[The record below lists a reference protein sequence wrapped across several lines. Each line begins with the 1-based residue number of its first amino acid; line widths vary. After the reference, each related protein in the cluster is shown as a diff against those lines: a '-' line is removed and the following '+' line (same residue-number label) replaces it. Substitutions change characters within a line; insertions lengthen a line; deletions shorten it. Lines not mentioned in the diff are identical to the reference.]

1 MLKVTLR
8 SLLAHLGRMVL
19 SGLAIMLSVAFVAGT
34 LMLTDTGST
43 STIRNYLLGF
53 AGLSVL
59 VGVFLIVNTFSVLI
73 AQRTREFGLLR
84 ALGASRRQLRRSVL
98 VEAFVLGLTG
108 STAGL
113 AAGVGIAAAL
123 KDGPL
128 VVRPTVPLAAYL
140 VGTGVTVLAGYL
152 PARRAGRVS
161 PMAAMREAHL
171 APRQAYR
178 LRGIVG
184 GALLACGCAA
194 LLGSGPL
201 VAFGVFASLLGVI
214 VGGPALVG
222 LLVPPLAGVLPLLF
236 GAVGRLS
243 RQNAL
248 RNTRRTAATATALTV
263 GVAMVGLISVYA
275 ASAADSVDARVDRM
289 LGADFVI
296 RAASDGSLISKG
308 TGDRTFGPEM
318 VDLARRV
325 DGVGTVLPEIE
336 SPVRITANGRSYN
349 LHVYGDDP
357 GFPAMLKHD
366 YIAGDARQALATG
379 KVIIGA
385 DLARESGVTVGG
397 TVELQASGGPATTLT
412 VGAIQEVEPSGG
424 SLNRYRG
431 APTVG
436 IDVLRTIAHQ
446 AALTTVFVTSA
457 GDPAKVYPALRA
469 AFAGNPR
476 LLVEDHAAYK
486 QRARADL
493 DSVLALVYALLG
505 LTILVASLGVVNTLA
520 LSVLERTREIGLLR
534 AIGASRA
541 QIRQLIRL
549 ESLTIAVYGTLIGL
563 ALGLSW
569 GIAVQR
575 RQATFPVLTVP
586 WPTVLAVVAGA
597 GVVGLLAALAPAHRA
612 ARMNILTASR
622 SQ

>member
-1 MLKVTLR
+1 MLRVTLR
-8 SLLAHLGRMVL
+8 GLLAHMGRMML
-19 SGLAIMLSVAFVAGT
+19 SGLAIMLSVAFVAGA
-34 LMLTDTGST
+34 LVLTETRST
-43 STIRNYLLGF
+43 SMIRVYLLGF

-59 VGVFLIVNTFSVLI
+59 VGVFLIVNTFAVLI
-73 AQRTREFGLLR
+73 AQRTQEFGLLR

-98 VEAFVLGLTG
+98 VEAFLLGLTG
-108 STAGL
+108 STVGL
-113 AAGVGIAAAL
+113 AAGVGIAAVV

-128 VVRPTVPLAAYL
+128 VVPPTVPLAAYL
-140 VGTGVTVLAGYL
+140 VGTGVPVLAGYL
-152 PARRAGRVS
+152 PAWRAGRVS

-171 APRQAYR
+171 GPGQAYR

-184 GALLACGCAA
+184 GALLAGGCAA

-201 VAFGVFASLLGVI
+201 VAFGVFASLIGVI
-214 VGGPALVG
+214 VSGPVLVG
-222 LLVPPLAGVLPLLF
+222 LLVRPLTGVFPVLF

-248 RNTRRTAATATALTV
+248 RNPRRTAATATALTI
-263 GVAMVGLISVYA
+263 GVAIVGLISVYA

-296 RAASDGSLISKG
+296 RAASNGSLISKG
-308 TGDRTFGPEM
+308 NGDRTFGPEM

-325 DGVGTVLPEIE
+325 DGVGAVLPEIE
-336 SPVRITANGRSYN
+336 SPVRITAGGLSYH

-357 GFPAMLKHD
+357 GFPAMLKYK
-366 YIAGDARQALATG
+366 YIAGDARQALSTG

-385 DLARESGVTVGG
+385 DLAKESGVTVGG
-397 TVELQASGGPATTLT
+397 TVELQASGGPATTFT
-412 VGAIQEVEPSGG
+412 VGAIQEVEPAGG

-431 APTVG
+431 APAVG
-436 IDVLRTIAHQ
+436 IDVLRTIAPQ
-446 AALTTVFVTSA
+446 ATLTTVFVTSA

-476 LLVEDHAAYK
+476 MLVEDHSSYK
-486 QRARADL
+486 RKARAGL
-493 DSVLALVYALLG
+493 DSLLALVYALLG
-505 LTILVASLGVVNTLA
+505 LTILVAVLGIINTLA

-534 AIGASRA
+534 AIGMSRT
-541 QIRQLIRL
+541 QIRHMIRL
-549 ESLTIAVYGTLIGL
+549 ESLTIAVHGTLIGL

-575 RQATFPVLTVP
+575 HQAAFPILTVP
-586 WPTVLAVVAGA
+586 WPTIIAVIVGA
-597 GVVGLLAALAPAHRA
+597 GVVGLLAELGPAHRA
-612 ARMNILTASR
+612 ARMNILVAIR
-622 SQ
+622 PQ